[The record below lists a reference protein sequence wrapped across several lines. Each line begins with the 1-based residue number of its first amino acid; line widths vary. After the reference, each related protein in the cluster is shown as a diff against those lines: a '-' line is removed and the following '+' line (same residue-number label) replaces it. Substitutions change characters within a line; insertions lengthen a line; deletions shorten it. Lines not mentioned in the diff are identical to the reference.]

1 MYKWIRSAT
10 TYLFWAII
18 ELYGDLTTKLLVCQ
32 LPTTNHIIRK
42 TPDKKKK
49 EKKKKKNI
57 LINASHL
64 MFNEY
69 QIPTLTTQ
77 YINTIWTEECWNP
90 KLWIVCISLK
100 LCYQKVITP
109 KPHNHIALIWLLS
122 WYFVSEGNK
131 YFF

>member
-49 EKKKKKNI
+49 GEEEKEKYSHQCFTPHVQWISDPNTYHSIYKHYLDWRMLKSKIMDCMHIPQIMLPEGDNTETSQPYS
-57 LINASHL
+57 SHL
-64 MFNEY
+64 A
-69 QIPTLTTQ
+69 
-77 YINTIWTEECWNP
+77 
-90 KLWIVCISLK
+90 
-100 LCYQKVITP
+100 
-109 KPHNHIALIWLLS
+109 ALLV
-122 WYFVSEGNK
+122 FCVRRK
-131 YFF
+131 